1 MLTWQE
7 GCPASL
13 VHRGLF
19 PCREE
24 RNILEAA
31 SNGAATSVGLVANI
45 AANLIAFLAVLEFI
59 NAALR
64 WFGEMVNIEGLTFQ
78 VPPQEQTHALSCQIL
93 HPAPIPTFTHC
104 LSGLPRPLLG
114 FWHILAADGQSR
126 SALSRSLLFLFFLFP
141 GDLLLRPHACGLSHG
156 GRLGRLTGGG

>member
-1 MLTWQE
+1 MLTWHGE
-7 GCPASL
+7 CPARL

-64 WFGEMVNIEGLTFQ
+64 WFGEMVDIQGLTFQ
-78 VPPQEQTHALSCQIL
+78 VPPRADPCSELPDPASPTH
-93 HPAPIPTFTHC
+93 THLC
-104 LSGLPRPLLG
+104 PLG
-114 FWHILAADGQSR
+114 
-126 SALSRSLLFLFFLFP
+126 
-141 GDLLLRPHACGLSHG
+141 C
-156 GRLGRLTGGG
+156 